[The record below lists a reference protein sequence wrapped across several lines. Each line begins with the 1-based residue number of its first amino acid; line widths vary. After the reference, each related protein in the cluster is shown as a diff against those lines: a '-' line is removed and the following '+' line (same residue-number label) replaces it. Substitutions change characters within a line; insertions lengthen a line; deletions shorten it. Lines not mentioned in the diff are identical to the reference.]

1 MSADVVADPDVLF
14 SRRTAA
20 AIVVLGVVSFAAML
34 YFMSRGESAPPS
46 LTADPSVFSTS
57 ALGHRAA
64 ATFLRESGLTVKTRR
79 SRRSLAA
86 DAKTAVVVAEPV
98 FKHED
103 RTREEAEAD
112 LDALAEQ
119 AADLKAPFVIV
130 LPKWKGAPIRTG
142 NGMWIKEATLKE
154 RSVVVEALD
163 QLSDSGARPS
173 NIVRPA
179 GQATRT
185 IQTDAGTTVELVA
198 PQFLRPGTAGV
209 RPIVSTR
216 DGVLIGRIVS
226 PFGEWFVVSDP
237 DLLNNHGLARA
248 DNASTFLAFLRDRL
262 GVRGVV
268 FDEVS
273 HGLAAETPF
282 MAELLNF
289 PLVLVVV
296 HGALLFGLLVL
307 RGLARFG
314 KPTPFPPRLMPGK
327 TGLIENTAQLL
338 ASRGRLLT
346 SARRYYVDVVAEVAV
361 RYHRDP
367 NENPETLHKALQE
380 ATTKKGIEFN
390 LMEVAKTMAGR
401 GRSSTAAILEA
412 AVALH
417 DWRERM
423 LDER

>member
-1 MSADVVADPDVLF
+1 V
-14 SRRTAA
+14 
-20 AIVVLGVVSFAAML
+20 
-34 YFMSRGESAPPS
+34 
-46 LTADPSVFSTS
+46 
-57 ALGHRAA
+57 
-64 ATFLRESGLTVKTRR
+64 
-79 SRRSLAA
+79 
-86 DAKTAVVVAEPV
+86 
-98 FKHED
+98 
-103 RTREEAEAD
+103 
-112 LDALAEQ
+112 
-119 AADLKAPFVIV
+119 
-130 LPKWKGAPIRTG
+130 
-142 NGMWIKEATLKE
+142 
-154 RSVVVEALD
+154 
-163 QLSDSGARPS
+163 
-173 NIVRPA
+173 
-179 GQATRT
+179 
-185 IQTDAGTTVELVA
+185 
-198 PQFLRPGTAGV
+198 
-209 RPIVSTR
+209 
-216 DGVLIGRIVS
+216 
-226 PFGEWFVVSDP
+226 
-237 DLLNNHGLARA
+237 
-248 DNASTFLAFLRDRL
+248 
-262 GVRGVV
+262 
-268 FDEVS
+268 
-273 HGLAAETPF
+273 
-282 MAELLNF
+282 LNF